1 MESFCFD
8 LTSFPM
14 FYWNP
19 LEIMIFDRKEKC
31 KQYRSPPI
39 SKIHSIWNFPT
50 NLFEQKWIL
59 CNIKIK
65 FFVAF
70 LFLHLH
76 QVYDLN
82 KAKAQHLPKKSKSI
96 LRNNHTN
103 ITWMMNLT
111 VSLEV
116 SQEWMDRKAN
126 QLFGGNSHFYDL
138 SPPFNFCFINP
149 IARSTH
155 FDVAKN
161 IYQKY
166 FLFFPL
172 PLPFIIFTTSIDFYA
187 SLTHLF
193 WCF

>member
-1 MESFCFD
+1 
-8 LTSFPM
+8 
-14 FYWNP
+14 
-19 LEIMIFDRKEKC
+19 MIFDRKEKC

-59 CNIKIK
+59 CNIKINL
-65 FFVAF
+65 FFAF
-70 LFLHLH
+70 LLWHLH

-82 KAKAQHLPKKSKSI
+82 KAQHLPKKGKRI

-103 ITWMMNLT
+103 TTWMMNLT

-149 IARSTH
+149 IASSTH

-172 PLPFIIFTTSIDFYA
+172 FSKVPFHHRYHINWLFMLHWPHS
-187 SLTHLF
+187 HLL